1 MWITTSPIPKIG
13 SFNGIGTFETIPGRC
28 QIRAMGKKW
37 QNVKW
42 KMQKAC
48 NEHQNRGRKVGLETE
63 VASWFHCYT
72 TIVDKNVMDSLT
84 EQLRMA
90 NESSSQFAV
99 TSIHGICQDAEWSE
113 SICKSVERHKPNVAP
128 LLCCHLATRN
138 DTKQH
143 RPTRKPMW
151 QWNKGKGWG
160 SILHFCIIGLMVA
173 HTLSYSTTLHSIT
186 TSQHVCMI
194 FSFKSTNTDACF
206 RAISTLSQIY
216 VCIWY

>member
-1 MWITTSPIPKIG
+1 
-13 SFNGIGTFETIPGRC
+13 
-28 QIRAMGKKW
+28 
-37 QNVKW
+37 
-42 KMQKAC
+42 
-48 NEHQNRGRKVGLETE
+48 
-63 VASWFHCYT
+63 
-72 TIVDKNVMDSLT
+72 MDSLT

-113 SICKSVERHKPNVAP
+113 SRCKSVERHKPNVAP

-143 RPTRKPMW
+143 RPARKPMW

-160 SILHFCIIGLMVA
+160 SILHFCIIGLMEA
-173 HTLSYSTTLHSIT
+173 HTLSYGTTLHSIT

-194 FSFKSTNTDACF
+194 FSFKATT
-206 RAISTLSQIY
+206 RMPYIGLSQHFSDMFKKVATGCKRHHAYTLFRGIY
-216 VCIWY
+216 NI